1 MDLVVLFKALA
12 NQTRLNML
20 KWLKDPYVHF
30 PAEELGPETDELGV
44 CVSDIARKAGLT
56 QSTTSDY
63 LNTLQN
69 CKLVTATRR
78 GQWTYYKRNEEV
90 IKQLTSLFA
99 NDI

>member
-1 MDLVVLFKALA
+1 MDLVAVFKALA
-12 NQTRLNML
+12 NQTRLNMI
-20 KWLKDPYVHF
+20 KWLKDPHVYF

-69 CKLVTATRR
+69 CKLVTASRR
-78 GQWTYYKRNEEV
+78 GQWTYYKRNEEA
-90 IKQLTSLFA
+90 IKQLASLLERE
-99 NDI
+99 I